1 MKMNRLFLGA
11 LFALVLLLPSAI
23 AAGPVTMLGSVK
35 IEAADASDLTGKLV
49 GVAVIANPGL
59 EKTISQQIP
68 SFTLPVFVDGD
79 RADGGTANPRPFL
92 NRRLDTTLLLTNTH
106 TGALNI
112 IVRLRDANGTLLNS
126 TPYSLAQ
133 DATIVVAVSGIVP

>member
-1 MKMNRLFLGA
+1 MRMNRLA
-11 LFALVLLLPSAI
+11 LMAALVGVVLLPTAI

-79 RADGGTANPRPFL
+79 KADGPRPRPFL
-92 NRRLDTTLLLTNTH
+92 NRRLDTTMLLTNTH

-112 IVRLRDANGTLLNS
+112 VVKLRDASGALVSS

-133 DATIVVAVSGIVP
+133 DATIIVHVSGIVP